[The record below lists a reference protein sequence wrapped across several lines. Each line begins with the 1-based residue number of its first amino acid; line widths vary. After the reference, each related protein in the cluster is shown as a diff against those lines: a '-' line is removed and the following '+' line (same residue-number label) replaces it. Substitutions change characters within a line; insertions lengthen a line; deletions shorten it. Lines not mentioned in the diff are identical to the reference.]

1 MLPYEFHQAQ
11 QTLSEPKLQEL
22 YQQEGQEE
30 ILKKINQFPIFKP
43 LKIGTP
49 FESFDLNELMWL
61 THYCLSGGDKPFYID
76 KNYKYRPIL
85 NNVRFNN
92 IETID
97 AEHIR
102 VANSHEDIKHVLDLC
117 ENTHVYSVDHH
128 HDLGYPMPDDVP
140 EEEAH
145 MCTCANWGKVFLDDG
160 TITKFTWIN
169 NMNSENPQVFN
180 IADDNRIEVK
190 DLGNTI
196 LDELPQM
203 DYLFLCLSPEWVPS
217 QYHPLFFSLLDI
229 INKIKESDSQKA
241 QQFEEKIETYNSSLT
256 KFIKL
261 MILK

>member
-1 MLPYEFHQAQ
+1 MNVLSIDFDIIMAPDINLYNPLVSPSPEGDRTIDNLIERYPHLMGCRADMQHYQA
-11 QTLSEPKLQEL
+11 
-22 YQQEGQEE
+22 
-30 ILKKINQFPIFKP
+30 
-43 LKIGTP
+43 
-49 FESFDLNELMWL
+49 
-61 THYCLSGGDKPFYID
+61 
-76 KNYKYRPIL
+76 IL
-85 NNVRFNN
+85 NYIINN

-229 INKIKESDSQKA
+229 INKIKRCRLE
-241 QQFEEKIETYNSSLT
+241 
-256 KFIKL
+256 
-261 MILK
+261 MH